1 MITIEQVKELRDK
14 TGISVMQCQ
23 KALEEAGGDMEK
35 AIVLLKK
42 KGAEVSGKKSDR
54 ALGAGV
60 VASYIHS
67 TGSVGTLLELW
78 CETDFVAKNEDFK
91 NLARDLAMQVTAT
104 NPEYVSLEDI
114 TDAEK
119 DRARE
124 VFAKE
129 VEGKP
134 ENLKTS
140 ILEGKISAYF
150 KDKVLLEQE
159 FIKDPT
165 FTIKT
170 LLENAVQKF
179 GEKTQIGQFK
189 RLSTLPK

>member
-54 ALGAGV
+54 SLGAGV

-67 TGSVGTLLELW
+67 TGAVGTLIELW

-91 NLARDLAMQVTAT
+91 NLARDIAMQITAT

-119 DRARE
+119 DKARE

-134 ENLKTS
+134 ENLKAS

-159 FIKDPT
+159 YIKDPT

-189 RLSTLPK
+189 RFSTLSK